1 MEKEKIEAAFD
12 NFLNPEE
19 SKSETKAVNVKT
31 KKIIKKSDGIIEH
44 VEKKLVV
51 EDGRELLL

>member
-19 SKSETKAVNVKT
+19 TKTEEVTNSVEA
-31 KKIIKKSDGIIEH
+31 KKIIKKSDEIIEH
-44 VEKKLVV
+44 VERKLVV
-51 EDGRELLL
+51 EDGRELLM

>member
-12 NFLNPEE
+12 NFLGTEE
-19 SKSETKAVNVKT
+19 PKNEEVTNSVET

>member
-19 SKSETKAVNVKT
+19 SKSSESSKIHKDSSVSSTGNNSEYVNVAP
-31 KKIIKKSDGIIEH
+31 EF
-44 VEKKLVV
+44 
-51 EDGRELLL
+51 

>member
-1 MEKEKIEAAFD
+1 MENKKIDAAFE
-12 NFLNPEE
+12 NFLNPEGTKEE
-19 SKSETKAVNVKT
+19 SKATNVET
-31 KKIIKKSDGIIEH
+31 KKITKKSEEIIEH

>member
-1 MEKEKIEAAFD
+1 MEKEENNKTTVE
-12 NFLNPEE
+12 
-19 SKSETKAVNVKT
+19 T